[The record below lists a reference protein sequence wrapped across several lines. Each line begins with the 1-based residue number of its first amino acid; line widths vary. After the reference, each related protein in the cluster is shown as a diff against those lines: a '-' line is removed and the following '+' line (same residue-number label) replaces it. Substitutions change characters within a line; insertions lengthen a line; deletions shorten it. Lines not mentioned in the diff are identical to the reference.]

1 MGQLFMTET
10 ASLKPS
16 YILDFSTEEL
26 AFLLKA
32 LGIPRL
38 PGFQFPTEF
47 DEKTA
52 SVAGRSLLARG
63 FAAISGERVYLIDER
78 LAAVVAAGAAFSTL
92 LYILCEPN
100 DKAPQKYWFYLSQD
114 LTVLHSKPQPG
125 IERLQTIPDGMSFL
139 LLLASIMGLKV
150 DSPPVDAD
158 SLVVDQVLVEK
169 VRDLKQNKGDN
180 AAYQMLVD
188 NVYNE
193 DFALAV
199 VTPVYRIGFS
209 IAKPSKTDIQAGM
222 ILESVQGYWLVNQ
235 QGTNLYATRTNTRKI
250 LDYIADEM
258 LP

>member
-1 MGQLFMTET
+1 MTEKST
-10 ASLKPS
+10 LKPS
-16 YILDFSTEEL
+16 YIVDFSTEEL
-26 AFLLKA
+26 AFLLMS

-38 PGFQFPTEF
+38 PGIHPSVAL
-47 DEKTA
+47 DEKMA
-52 SVAGRSLLARG
+52 SVVGRSLLARG
-63 FAAISGERVYLIDER
+63 FAAISGEGVYLIDER
-78 LAAVVAAGAAFSTL
+78 LAAVVATGAAFSAL

-100 DKAPQKYWFYLSQD
+100 DKAPQKHWFYLSQN

-139 LLLASIMGLKV
+139 LLLTNVMGLKV
-150 DSPPVDAD
+150 DSAPVNAD
-158 SLVVDQVLVEK
+158 SLTVEQVLVEK
-169 VRDLKQNKGDN
+169 ARDLKQNKGDN

-188 NVYNE
+188 NIYDE

-209 IAKPSKTDIQAGM
+209 IAKPSKNDIQAGM
-222 ILESVQGYWLVNQ
+222 VLESVQGYWLVNQ